1 MGLKIDRR
9 ARRIT
14 KILGL
19 IVLAVLVICML
30 KILIWENS
38 YYRNKSAE
46 ERNPEQTVI
55 TALADVVTPDEN
67 QPTQEQYDKYQVSR
81 TAPRYLE
88 IPRLKVKARV
98 QDSNVNEHILPV
110 PDNIFDVSWYSG
122 SGRPGENGNIL
133 ISGVAEGL
141 TKHGVFYNLDSLEK
155 GDEIIL
161 ERGDGERFSYGIE
174 KLAIIDKKDAAYQL
188 PSAQKRINDKETLVL
203 FSARRSDENDADFN
217 SIIIIHANIK

>member
-1 MGLKIDRR
+1 
-9 ARRIT
+9 
-14 KILGL
+14 L
-19 IVLAVLVICML
+19 IIH
-30 KILIWENS
+30 
-38 YYRNKSAE
+38 
-46 ERNPEQTVI
+46 
-55 TALADVVTPDEN
+55 
-67 QPTQEQYDKYQVSR
+67 
-81 TAPRYLE
+81 
-88 IPRLKVKARV
+88 
-98 QDSNVNEHILPV
+98 SNVNEHILPV

>member
-9 ARRIT
+9 ARNIT
-14 KILGL
+14 KILGIIIL
-19 IVLAVLVICML
+19 VVLAICLL
-30 KILIWENS
+30 KILIWEHN
-38 YYRNKSAE
+38 YYRNKGAE

-55 TALADVVTPDEN
+55 TALADNVSPSEVESSEDEIN
-67 QPTQEQYDKYQVSR
+67 SYQVSR

-98 QDSNVNEHILPV
+98 KDSNVNEHILPV
-110 PDNIFDVSWYSG
+110 PDNIYDVSWYSG

-133 ISGVAEGL
+133 ISGIPSGP
-141 TKHGVFYNLDSLEK
+141 TKKGVFYNLDSLEQ

-161 ERGDGERFSYGIE
+161 ERGDGERYTYDVKKITM
-174 KLAIIDKKDAAYQL
+174 IDKSDAANQL

-203 FSARRSDENDADFN
+203 FSARRSDENASDFN

>member
-9 ARRIT
+9 ASRIT
-14 KILGL
+14 KGFG
-19 IVLAVLVICML
+19 LAVLVILIICML
-30 KILIWENS
+30 KVLIWEHS
-38 YYRNKSAE
+38 YYQNKGAE

-67 QPTQEQYDKYQVSR
+67 AISQEQYDKYQVSR

-88 IPRLKVKARV
+88 IPRLKIKARV

-133 ISGVAEGL
+133 ISGIAEGL
-141 TKHGVFYNLDSLEK
+141 TKHGVFYNLDSLEQ
-155 GDEIIL
+155 GDTITL
-161 ERGDGERFSYGIE
+161 VRGDDERFDYE
-174 KLAIIDKKDAAYQL
+174 VKKVAIIDKKDAAYQL

-203 FSARRSDENDADFN
+203 FSARRSDENDANFN

>member
-1 MGLKIDRR
+1 M
-9 ARRIT
+9 
-14 KILGL
+14 
-19 IVLAVLVICML
+19 
-30 KILIWENS
+30 
-38 YYRNKSAE
+38 
-46 ERNPEQTVI
+46 
-55 TALADVVTPDEN
+55 
-67 QPTQEQYDKYQVSR
+67 
-81 TAPRYLE
+81 
-88 IPRLKVKARV
+88 
-98 QDSNVNEHILPV
+98 
-110 PDNIFDVSWYSG
+110 
-122 SGRPGENGNIL
+122 

>member
-9 ARRIT
+9 AARIT
-14 KILGL
+14 KTLGL
-19 IVLAVLVICML
+19 VVLAVLVICML
-30 KILIWENS
+30 KILIWEHS
-38 YYRNKSAE
+38 YYQNKSAE

-55 TALADVVTPDEN
+55 TALADIVTPDEN

-203 FSARRSDENDADFN
+203 FSARRSDENDTDFN

>member
-30 KILIWENS
+30 KILIWEHS
-38 YYRNKSAE
+38 YYQNKSAE

-67 QPTQEQYDKYQVSR
+67 QPTQEQYDNYQVSR

-174 KLAIIDKKDAAYQL
+174 KLAIIDKKDAANQL

>member
-9 ARRIT
+9 ARKIT

-38 YYRNKSAE
+38 YYQNKSAE

-188 PSAQKRINDKETLVL
+188 PNAQKRINDKETLVL
-203 FSARRSDENDADFN
+203 FSTRRSDENDADFN
-217 SIIIIHANIK
+217 SIIIVHANIK